1 MDIKLTLSC
10 KANCCSR
17 ANPQQAA
24 NVARR
29 DMRQF
34 RNPTHKR
41 EHHCP
46 IFVRLHDVCESGW
59 RPPVVTL
66 EAFFTN
72 SFSDIL
78 TRCVPPC
85 NKSFLYETGGTD
97 DRVSC
102 VFGIFENSHICVDA
116 GVLSVRT
123 GLFSNTFTTSW
134 ITLLLCK
141 SQVAWSLDS
150 L

>member
-1 MDIKLTLSC
+1 MCD
-10 KANCCSR
+10 
-17 ANPQQAA
+17 
-24 NVARR
+24 
-29 DMRQF
+29 
-34 RNPTHKR
+34 
-41 EHHCP
+41 
-46 IFVRLHDVCESGW
+46 
-59 RPPVVTL
+59 
-66 EAFFTN
+66 
-72 SFSDIL
+72 
-78 TRCVPPC
+78 PPC

-150 L
+150 LWSGSCSWWVGVLSADLPHRTQAKIIGIKSRNACVERRVTGHGGWWWKSSDSNNWPVDWCISLSLYIFFKPTSI